1 MDEKI
6 KRQLDEKWEI
16 ERYNQE
22 KQWEIDREIRRK
34 ESIQMAKLAGIVLL
48 GMFALLGLIV
58 GIVLLT
64 A

>member
-22 KQWEIDREIRRK
+22 KQWEIERSIRRK
-34 ESIQMAKLAGIVLL
+34 EYIQNAKLGGIVFFGIFVLI
-48 GMFALLGLIV
+48 GLIV
-58 GIVLLT
+58 AIVLLT